1 MNFGVV
7 PYERS
12 TFMEILCPL
21 RAVLVVSAVSSMY
34 SLLLFGES
42 FVLNTILLLKSVIFQ
57 PYTLNT

>member
-1 MNFGVV
+1 
-7 PYERS
+7 
-12 TFMEILCPL
+12 MEILCPL